1 METPSPA
8 TSPEAWAQQFHA
20 ALCAHRD
27 RSCELL
33 AAQQARLE
41 QAAALI
47 EQELGRLEEKNAQLQ
62 QEVANSRSTATKP
75 VGQPRQPGRLDWEA
89 EKRRILAALEADVDG
104 DDQVPRDV
112 RLKMAEVVRTTDE
125 VIAAKDRAIREL
137 NERLEE
143 QSVDAAKAPG
153 VLSVE
158 REMAEDAALREEREK
173 LRQAQLQWQE
183 KTRQAEVEL
192 ALERAKIARQ
202 RAELEGHGHA
212 AEDVA
217 PPPPATDQPAE
228 PSTHRR
234 WMARLGLSDADREP
248 ARQARHP

>member
-1 METPSPA
+1 M
-8 TSPEAWAQQFHA
+8 QQFRA
-20 ALCAHRD
+20 ALCAQRD
-27 RSCELL
+27 RTGELL

-47 EQELGRLEEKNAQLQ
+47 EEELCQLEEKNAQLQ
-62 QEVANSRSTATKP
+62 QELAKSRSTAATIVP
-75 VGQPRQPGRLDWEA
+75 QPRQPGRLDWEA

-104 DDQVPRDV
+104 DDQAQRNA
-112 RLKMAEVVRTTDE
+112 RLKLEEVVRTTDE

-143 QSVDAAKAPG
+143 QRVDAAKAPG
-153 VLSVE
+153 VVSVE

-173 LRQAQLQWQE
+173 LRQSQLQWQE

-192 ALERAKIARQ
+192 ALERAKLARQ
-202 RAELEGHGHA
+202 RAELEGRGHM
-212 AEDVA
+212 AEDAA
-217 PPPPATDQPAE
+217 PETSSATATDPPAE

-248 ARQARHP
+248 ARHR